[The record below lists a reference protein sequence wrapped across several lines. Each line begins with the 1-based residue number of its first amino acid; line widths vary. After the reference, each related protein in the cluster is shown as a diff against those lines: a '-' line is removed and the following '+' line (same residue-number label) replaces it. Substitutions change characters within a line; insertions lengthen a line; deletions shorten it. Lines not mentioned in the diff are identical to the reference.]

1 MISSLLLSC
10 WVFCFAFGYGVSLL
24 DEIQHS
30 PVNDCSAASCDFGV
44 LAEDEHEIFY
54 SAILVLKVMNI

>member
-10 WVFCFAFGYGVSLL
+10 WVFSFAFGYGVSFF

-44 LAEDEHEIFY
+44 LAEDEDEPFN